1 MEKLMIEDGYIQ
13 DGYMP
18 KELCSIGRDGKVDD
32 CDTCQEY
39 CKDKAGVCS
48 DCVINE
54 CFKRLGEYEKTGLTP
69 RQIVV
74 MDELYREKCEEVAC
88 FELVK
93 TAAYAGQQVYVK
105 KGSKIG
111 KEEQHVEML

>member
-1 MEKLMIEDGYIQ
+1 MIEDGYIK
-13 DGYMP
+13 DGYIP
-18 KELCSIGRDGKVDD
+18 KELCSIGRDGRVDD

-54 CFKRLGEYEKTGLTP
+54 CFKRLGEYEKIGLSP
-69 RQIVV
+69 QQIVEI
-74 MDELYREKCEEVAC
+74 DKLYQEKCEELAR

-93 TAAYAGQQVYVK
+93 ATTYAGQQVYVK
-105 KGSKIG
+105 KGSLVG
-111 KEEQHVEML
+111 KEG